1 MILRG
6 KLNGAKSSTEAM
18 DFHLMVGV
26 VGERS
31 VSGEGRPEGRLER
44 TEVRMQ
50 A

>member
-6 KLNGAKSSTEAM
+6 KLNGAKLDTEAM
-18 DFHLMVGV
+18 GLARKSGA

-31 VSGEGRPEGRLER
+31 ASSEGRPEGRLEWA
-44 TEVRMQ
+44 EVRMQ

>member
-18 DFHLMVGV
+18 DFRLMAGV